1 MKKHYLIGILALMG
15 MTLSSCNFSFDF
27 DFDSLGGETI
37 TGNGNVVTRNYD
49 VTAFNEISSML
60 PATVNFTM
68 AETYSCSV
76 RVDENLF
83 DYLEIKVKD
92 GELRL
97 GRTKEHKNDN
107 LRATEFTID
116 ITAPSLEEVRL
127 AGSGDIN
134 FNSPLNAS
142 NLEVDLAGSGNINF
156 NKETNVDHL
165 ELSVAGSGDI
175 YIDNGSIRELEADI
189 AGSGKLVSYADV
201 QNMDADVAGS
211 GDITAK
217 VNGKLDYFIAGSGD
231 IKYYGDAVTE
241 GKIVGSGS
249 VQRIEAPAQ

>member
-1 MKKHYLIGILALMG
+1 MKKHYLIGILAFMG

-49 VTAFNEISSML
+49 VTAFNEISTVL
-60 PATVNFTM
+60 PATVNFTV

-92 GELRL
+92 GDLCL

-107 LRATEFTID
+107 LRATEFVID
-116 ITAPSLEEVRL
+116 ITAPSMDEVSL
-127 AGSGDIN
+127 AGSGDLN

-142 NLEVDLAGSGNINF
+142 SLEVDLAGSGNINF
-156 NKETNVDHL
+156 NDETNVDHL

-175 YIDNGSIRELEADI
+175 RIERGTIRKLEADI
-189 AGSGKLVSYADV
+189 AGSGTIVSYADI
-201 QNMDADVAGS
+201 QDLDADVAGS

-217 VNGKLDYFIAGSGD
+217 VNSKLDYFVAGSGD

-241 GKIVGSGS
+241 GRIAGSGS
-249 VQRIEAPAQ
+249 VQRIDPPTR

>member
-1 MKKHYLIGILALMG
+1 MKKHYLICAIALVGLA
-15 MTLSSCNFSFDF
+15 LSSCNFSFDF
-27 DFDSLGGETI
+27 DTLNGETI
-37 TGNGNVVTRNYD
+37 IGKGNVVKRSYD

-60 PATVNFTM
+60 PATVNFTV
-68 AETYSCSV
+68 AETYSCTV

-92 GELRL
+92 GDLRL

-107 LRATEFTID
+107 LRATEFTIE
-116 ITAPSLEEVRL
+116 ITAPSLDEVRL

-134 FNSPLNAS
+134 FNSPMNAS

-249 VQRIEAPAQ
+249 VQRIEAPLR